1 MILLLMLVLFFVVF
15 FVIVVIAA
23 IRQKKVE
30 PMNAAEEIN
39 MPIHFDSSERN
50 KIIAYTYLA
59 GWVIKKNAKSS
70 ENKINFVHDYFKQV
84 FKQVD
89 VEIGVELT
97 NALKYSTNIRSIA
110 RWVLKRMGS
119 GEERLNLVNFLIEL
133 SFVDGDI
140 IDREVVA
147 ITRFSELIGV
157 HIGYVEKT
165 IFNRRKMIYED
176 DTATFIWVKNSAY
189 HIKKAYLILQLE
201 ENASQI
207 EIKRAFRKLAARY
220 HPDKFQDANE
230 EDQLAATQKFLEI
243 KEAYDYLLN

>member
-1 MILLLMLVLFFVVF
+1 MIWLFVIALVFI
-15 FVIVVIAA
+15 VIVVIAA

-30 PMNAAEEIN
+30 PINVAEEIN

-119 GEERLNLVNFLIEL
+119 GEERLDLVNFLIEL

-176 DTATFIWVKNSAY
+176 DDAATFVWLKNSAY

-201 ENASQI
+201 ENANQQ

-220 HPDKFQDANE
+220 HPDKFQDATQ
-230 EDQLAATQKFLEI
+230 EDQKAATKKFLEI
-243 KEAYDYLLN
+243 KDAYEYLLN

>member
-1 MILLLMLVLFFVVF
+1 MIWLLVIVSVLVL
-15 FVIVVIAA
+15 IIVIAA
-23 IRQKKVE
+23 MRQKKVE
-30 PMNAAEEIN
+30 PLNAAEEIN

-70 ENKINFVHDYFKQV
+70 ENKVKFVHNYFKQV

-119 GEERLNLVNFLIEL
+119 GEERLTLVNFLIEL

-165 IFNRRKMIYED
+165 IFN
-176 DTATFIWVKNSAY
+176 
-189 HIKKAYLILQLE
+189 HI
-201 ENASQI
+201 
-207 EIKRAFRKLAARY
+207 
-220 HPDKFQDANE
+220 
-230 EDQLAATQKFLEI
+230 
-243 KEAYDYLLN
+243 

>member
-1 MILLLMLVLFFVVF
+1 MIWLLFITLL
-15 FVIVVIAA
+15 VIVVVVIGA
-23 IRQKKVE
+23 IRQKKIE
-30 PMNAAEEIN
+30 PINVREEIN

-70 ENKINFVHDYFKQV
+70 ENKINFVHAYFKQV

-97 NALKYSTNIRSIA
+97 NALKYSINIRSIA

-157 HIGYVEKT
+157 HVGHVEKT
-165 IFNRRKMIYED
+165 IFNRRKLIYEKEENGN
-176 DTATFIWVKNSAY
+176 FIWIKNSSY
-189 HIKKAYLILQLE
+189 HIKKAYLLLQLE
-201 ENASQI
+201 EDASQI
-207 EIKRAFRKLAARY
+207 EVKRAFRKLAARY
-220 HPDKFQDANE
+220 HPDKFQDVSE
-230 EDQLAATQKFLEI
+230 EERLAATQKFIQI
-243 KEAYDYLLN
+243 KEAYDFLMD